1 MAILGLL
8 PDWAIEMLKKIA
20 EGHRTQV
27 QIKNKRHSWSNHV
40 PVVVTTNDQLWRHAS
55 STEPALRSR
64 FYSYENMK
72 MAKKKWLVKKKLNPK
87 VWQYLYET
95 TKPTSPNCSDDD
107 AQFSDDDCRTPVV
120 FTLKKPKKKE
130 DSKVH
135 PVVEIIDFIE
145 QDFQPLIQNTD
156 SLDVIDQI
164 VPQENIKENTPNRE
178 SFFVNL
184 RCEED
189 IRYCEEKLQQD
200 LE

>member
-1 MAILGLL
+1 M
-8 PDWAIEMLKKIA
+8 
-20 EGHRTQV
+20 
-27 QIKNKRHSWSNHV
+27 
-40 PVVVTTNDQLWRHAS
+40 
-55 STEPALRSR
+55 
-64 FYSYENMK
+64 
-72 MAKKKWLVKKKLNPK
+72 
-87 VWQYLYET
+87 
-95 TKPTSPNCSDDD
+95 
-107 AQFSDDDCRTPVV
+107 

-164 VPQENIKENTPNRE
+164 VPQENIKEGTPNRE